1 MAPMADRIDA
11 VIEDGSLRRLA
22 HERSE
27 ETAPVLIEVSGP
39 TKAVEIDL
47 GRRGGVTIGAPT
59 RLTVEVADGNP
70 PAAASEEVRDILG
83 RPPRYLRAARAFSAV
98 ATGAQLAALAASP
111 LVQAIRPAQ
120 AVRMK

>member
-1 MAPMADRIDA
+1 MADRIDA
-11 VIEDGSLRRLA
+11 VIADGSLRRLA
-22 HERSE
+22 HERSNE
-27 ETAPVLIEVSGP
+27 KAPVLIEVTGP
-39 TKAVEIDL
+39 TKTVSVDL
-47 GRRGGVTIGAPT
+47 GRRGGATIGAPT

-70 PAAASEEVRDILG
+70 PDDASHEVTDILG

-111 LVQAIRPAQ
+111 LVLAIRPAQ

>member
-1 MAPMADRIDA
+1 MVPVADRIDA

-22 HERSE
+22 RERSD
-27 ETAPVLIEVSGP
+27 ETAPVLIEVAGP
-39 TKAVEIDL
+39 TKPVDIDL
-47 GRRGGVTIGAPT
+47 GRRGGATIGAPT
-59 RLTVEVADGNP
+59 RLTIEVADGNP
-70 PAAASEEVRDILG
+70 PDAASHEVSDILG

-111 LVQAIRPAQ
+111 LVQAIRPAH

>member
-1 MAPMADRIDA
+1 MAAVADRIDA

-22 HERSE
+22 HERSKE
-27 ETAPVLIEVSGP
+27 AAPVLIEVAGP
-39 TKAVEIDL
+39 TKAVDIGL
-47 GRRGGVTIGAPT
+47 GRRGGATIGAPT
-59 RLTVEVADGNP
+59 RITVEVADGNP
-70 PAAASEEVRDILG
+70 SPDASEEVSDILG
-83 RPPRYLRAARAFSAV
+83 RPPRYLRAARAFAAV